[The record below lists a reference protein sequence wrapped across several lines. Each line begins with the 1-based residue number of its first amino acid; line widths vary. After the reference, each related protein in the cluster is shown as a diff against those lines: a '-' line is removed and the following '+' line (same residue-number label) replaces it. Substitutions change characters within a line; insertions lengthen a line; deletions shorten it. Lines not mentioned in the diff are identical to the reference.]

1 MDPRKLAEFVDA
13 GGCLYVSDL
22 AGDLLALAFPE
33 LFVFDG
39 RGGRTGEMDAL
50 VVDRGLREMSGRMIR
65 IRFDMGSWKVLRH
78 CQGHAVI
85 RSAAPGEYADL
96 PIMVSVRCGRG
107 TVFYT
112 CFHNRSQQFTY
123 PDFGEKRGRYFLA
136 RDGRR
141 GPGGPERDRH
151 LGHRLSAEY
160 RQWQA
165 SVPAAAKDAVGGMKG
180 SLIR

>member
-136 RDGRR
+136 RDGAVV
-141 GPGGPERDRH
+141 PEV
-151 LGHRLSAEY
+151 LSAI
-160 RQWQA
+160 A
-165 SVPAAAKDAVGGMKG
+165 TSVIGSALSTGSGKPQYLPPRRTPSAA
-180 SLIR
+180 

>member
-112 CFHNRSQQFTY
+112 CFTTGPSSSRTRTSARS
-123 PDFGEKRGRYFLA
+123 
-136 RDGRR
+136 
-141 GPGGPERDRH
+141 
-151 LGHRLSAEY
+151 
-160 RQWQA
+160 
-165 SVPAAAKDAVGGMKG
+165 AAATSWPGMAPW
-180 SLIR
+180 SRRS